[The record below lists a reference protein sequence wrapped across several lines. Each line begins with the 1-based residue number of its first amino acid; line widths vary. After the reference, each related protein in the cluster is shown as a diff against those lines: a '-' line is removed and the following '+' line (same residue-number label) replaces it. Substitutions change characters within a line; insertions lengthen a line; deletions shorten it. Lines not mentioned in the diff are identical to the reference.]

1 MNPIKYAVALMV
13 LVGLTA
19 GPAHAIS
26 VFDASNFTQ
35 NLLTAT
41 RTLQQVNNQIHQ
53 LQNEALMLQNQA
65 RNLRSLDYNALN
77 DLRVALA
84 ATDRL
89 TPKPAVWRLRSPRW
103 KRAAA
108 LYPDRY
114 DPNLPGARL
123 LTDAREH
130 WRNSLEALR
139 TAVRVQAQVQENF
152 RTDESVLGDLVTR
165 SQGAAGALEAAQAGN
180 QLLALSI
187 RQQLQ
192 AQQLAIS
199 EGRAV
204 ATESARTVAAAERAR
219 PCARFLGNG
228 TRYTPVTVE
237 MFAQPSLT
245 RTHPVIPMD
254 NLGVIDRFLAI
265 HQYIDSGFDCW
276 AGGGLF
282 DRHPGALDVTSLGCS
297 GRWGTDDVIVS
308 S

>member
-1 MNPIKYAVALMV
+1 MNAIKNAFALMV

-19 GPAHAIS
+19 GPAHAMS

-41 RTLQQVNNQIHQ
+41 RTLQQVNNQIKQ

-65 RNLRSLDYNALN
+65 RNLRSLDFNALN

-89 TPKPAVWRLRSPRW
+89 IAEARGLAFQVTQVETQFAT
-103 KRAAA
+103 
-108 LYPDRY
+108 LYPDTY
-114 DPNLPGARL
+114 ARTVTGSQL

-199 EGRAV
+199 EGRAA

-219 PCARFLGNG
+219 AVRVKFLGDG
-228 TRYTPVTVE
+228 TRYTPAAVE
-237 MFAQPSLT
+237 MFAP
-245 RTHPVIPMD
+245 
-254 NLGVIDRFLAI
+254 
-265 HQYIDSGFDCW
+265 
-276 AGGGLF
+276 
-282 DRHPGALDVTSLGCS
+282 
-297 GRWGTDDVIVS
+297 
-308 S
+308 

>member
-1 MNPIKYAVALMV
+1 MNAIKNTAALMV
-13 LVGLTA
+13 LIGVTA
-19 GPAHAIS
+19 GPAHAMS

-35 NLLTAT
+35 NMLTAT

-65 RNLRSLDYNALN
+65 RNLRALDFNALN

-89 TPKPAVWRLRSPRW
+89 IAEARGLVFAVTQVE
-103 KRAAA
+103 AQFAA
-108 LYPDRY
+108 LYPDTY
-114 DPNLPGARL
+114 DPAVPGAQLR
-123 LTDAREH
+123 TDAREH

-152 RTDESVLGDLVTR
+152 RSDVAVLGDLVTR
-165 SQGAAGALEAAQAGN
+165 SQGAAGALEATQAGN

-204 ATESARTVAAAERAR
+204 ATEAARTVAAAERAR
-219 PCARFLGNG
+219 AVRVKFLGDG
-228 TRYTPVTVE
+228 TRYTPAAVE
-237 MFAQPSLT
+237 LFAP
-245 RTHPVIPMD
+245 
-254 NLGVIDRFLAI
+254 
-265 HQYIDSGFDCW
+265 
-276 AGGGLF
+276 
-282 DRHPGALDVTSLGCS
+282 
-297 GRWGTDDVIVS
+297 
-308 S
+308 

>member
-1 MNPIKYAVALMV
+1 MNAIKKTVALMLLIGV
-13 LVGLTA
+13 TA
-19 GPAHAIS
+19 GSAHAIP
-26 VFDASNFTQ
+26 VFDASNFRQ

-41 RTLQQVNNQIHQ
+41 RTLQQVNNQIRQ

-65 RNLRSLDYNALN
+65 HNLRALDFNALH

-89 TPKPAVWRLRSPRW
+89 IAEARGLAFAVTQVETQF
-103 KRAAA
+103 AA

-114 DPNLPGARL
+114 DPNLPGVRL

-152 RTDESVLGDLVTR
+152 RSDASVLGALVTR
-165 SQGAAGALEAAQAGN
+165 SQGAAGALEATQAGN

-204 ATESARTVAAAERAR
+204 ATEAARAVAAAERAR
-219 PCARFLGNG
+219 AVRVRFLGDG
-228 TRYTPVTVE
+228 ARYTPVAVE
-237 MFAQPSLT
+237 MFAP
-245 RTHPVIPMD
+245 
-254 NLGVIDRFLAI
+254 
-265 HQYIDSGFDCW
+265 
-276 AGGGLF
+276 
-282 DRHPGALDVTSLGCS
+282 
-297 GRWGTDDVIVS
+297 
-308 S
+308 